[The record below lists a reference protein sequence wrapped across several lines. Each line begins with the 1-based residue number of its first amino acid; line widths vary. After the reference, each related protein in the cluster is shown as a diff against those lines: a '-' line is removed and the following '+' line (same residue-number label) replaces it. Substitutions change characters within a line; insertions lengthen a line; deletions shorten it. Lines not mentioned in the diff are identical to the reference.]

1 MKTLNN
7 RRPVPHSSPFTKGI
21 FRVLTTSAMDSSS
34 ANVILDFLAH
44 RNYLEARRLKQVF
57 TNTVEAFDSN
67 REQLRVASDGAYPL

>member
-34 ANVILDFLAH
+34 ANVILDFLTH
-44 RNYLEARRLKQVF
+44 REYRSMRDLLKRTDAVGKAY
-57 TNTVEAFDSN
+57 NDN
-67 REQLRVASDGAYPL
+67 RAQIIK